1 MADKTHKI
9 KRNRRLRQKWLSAAC
24 AILLLIF
31 LAAGFCVRYLSFVSQ
46 IIYQESTS
54 HLEEVLHKSNNM
66 LNQMVRKNLT
76 YLHLYNRFLESTSD
90 EAEIQAY
97 IEKAQQDTG
106 FASFY
111 FLSYDGNYTTVT
123 GETGYLGLQTN
134 LDEMLADGDDI
145 VMNTALPGKPQLLV
159 FVCPETQG
167 SYRGFAYDA
176 IAISYYNDAVLRLL
190 DNSAFQGNASNYV
203 IYSDGRVVIDNSV
216 NRKKTIYNFIAML
229 RDHSD
234 LTEEQILDLSNAFAQ
249 GRSGNMKVKLG
260 DTSYYLVYEG
270 TAVQSW
276 TMVGLVP
283 VSIVNASLDKLW
295 SYTIQLVVGIAFGLA
310 VLVILLIVRRNRAT
324 VRRKN
329 TEILY
334 RDELFRKLS
343 LNVDDV
349 FLMLDAK
356 TSKTDYVSPNIGRLL
371 GIPWKTVRQDVH
383 ALAEL
388 RPQND
393 PDRDK
398 NFLEGLSRGE
408 QREWDAAYLHQE
420 TRELRWFHIIAMGSE
435 VEGRTKYILVM
446 SDRTAD
452 KQINQALSD
461 AVAAAETA
469 NRAKSTF
476 LSNMSHDIRTPM
488 NAIIG
493 FTTLALSNI
502 DDKERVKDYLAK
514 TLASSNHLL
523 SLINDVLDMSRIE
536 SGKIHLE
543 EVEVNLSDV
552 LHDLKTIVSGQ
563 IYAKQLELYM
573 DATDVTD
580 EDVYCDKTRLNQILL
595 NLLSN
600 AIKFTPAGGTVSVRV
615 RQLAGKVHGCGQY
628 EFRIK
633 DNGIGMSEEFVRKI
647 FEPFERERTSTVSRI
662 QGTGLGMAIT
672 KNIVDMMGG
681 TIEVQTAQGKGSEFI
696 ICLPLRTQDE
706 HRPVEKITEL
716 EGLKALVVDDD
727 FNTCDSVTKMLVKVG
742 MRAEWTLSGKEAV
755 LRARQSIEM
764 SDVYHAYIID
774 WRLPDMNGIEV
785 TRQIRSLH
793 DDTPII
799 ILTAYDWSDIEVEA
813 KAAGVTAFCSK
824 PMFMSDLRETLM
836 SALGQKLTDASQELL
851 PEEDADFKDRHI
863 LLVEDNE
870 LNREIAQE
878 ILREYG
884 FRVDTAENGAV
895 AVEKVSTAAPGSYDL
910 VLMDVQMPVM
920 DGYTA
925 TRQIR
930 ALEDPALAGIP
941 ILAMT
946 ANAFDED
953 RRNAMESGMNG
964 FLSKP
969 IAIGDLVQELHKI
982 L

>member
-1 MADKTHKI
+1 MANEKHESQGSRHPRR
-9 KRNRRLRQKWLSAAC
+9 KRLSAA
-24 AILLLIF
+24 AVLFLLVL
-31 LAAGFCVRYLSFVSQ
+31 LAAGFSVRYLSFVSRT
-46 IIYQESTS
+46 IYQESTS

-66 LNQMVRKNLT
+66 LKEMVRKNLT
-76 YLHLYNRFLESTSD
+76 YLHLYNGFLESTSD
-90 EAEIQAY
+90 EDEIQAY
-97 IEKAQQDTG
+97 IEAAQQNTG
-106 FASFY
+106 FADFY
-111 FLSYDGNYTTVT
+111 FLTYDGNYMTVT

-134 LDEMLADGDDI
+134 LDEKLAHDED
-145 VMNTALPGKPQLLV
+145 VVVNTALPGKPQMLA
-159 FVCPETQG
+159 FICPETHG

-190 DNSAFQGNASNYV
+190 DNSAFEGNASNYV
-203 IYSDGRVVIDNSV
+203 IYPDGRVVIDNSV
-216 NRKKTIYNFIAML
+216 NRKETIYNFIAML

-234 LTEEQILDLSNAFAQ
+234 LSEEQITELSNAFAQ
-249 GRSGNMKVKLG
+249 GSSGNMRVKLG
-260 DTSYYLVYEG
+260 DISYYLVYEG
-270 TAVQSW
+270 TAVQNW

-283 VSIVNASLDKLW
+283 VSIVNANLDMLW
-295 SYTIQLVVGIAFGLA
+295 FRTAQIVAGVAAGLA
-310 VLVILLIVRRNRAT
+310 LLIILLIVRRNHT
-324 VRRKN
+324 TLRRKN

-334 RDELFRKLS
+334 RDELFQKLS

-356 TSKTDYVSPNIGRLL
+356 TSKVDYVSPNIERLL
-371 GIPWKTVRQDVH
+371 GLPWKEVRQDVH
-383 ALAEL
+383 VLANL
-388 RPQND
+388 HPKDD

-398 NFLEGLSRGE
+398 NFLEGLHRGE

-420 TRELRWFHIIAMGSE
+420 TKELRWFHIVAMGSE
-435 VEGRTKYILVM
+435 VADRTKYILVL

-452 KQINQALSD
+452 RQVNQALSD

-493 FTTLALSNI
+493 FTTLAISNI
-502 DDKERVKDYLAK
+502 DDKERVKDYLVK

-536 SGKIHLE
+536 SGKLHLE

-573 DATDVTD
+573 DAMDVTD

-615 RQLAGKVHGCGQY
+615 RQLAGQVRGCGQY

-633 DNGIGMSEEFVRKI
+633 DNGIGMSPEFAKRI

-696 ICLPLRTQDE
+696 VRVPLRVQAE

-824 PMFMSDLRETLM
+824 PMFLSDLRETLM
-836 SALGQKLTDASQELL
+836 SALGQKQTDAAQELL
-851 PEEDADFKDRHI
+851 PQKDADFKGRQI

-884 FRVDTAENGAV
+884 FRVDPAENGAV

-910 VLMDVQMPVM
+910 VLMDIQMPVM

-930 ALEDPALAGIP
+930 ALENPALAGVP

-953 RRNAMESGMNG
+953 RRRAMESGMNG

-969 IAIGDLVQELHKI
+969 IVIGDLVQELHKI